1 MLCHPGSLKFREQPW
16 ASCWWWSRVASG
28 LFIQALCGVHVSAL
42 PSMILCSLCSVQ
54 ARAQRGP
61 NLPRA
66 RLAQRGPTRGLVL
79 PRARLAQRGPP
90 RRLVLLRARA
100 QRGATGRAGQS
111 VRRATPCRATRGSI
125 GVRAEHQRTRSVVL
139 APRHRSTPSTL
150 GLERLSAQTTARGSV
165 RPDFSRA
172 AATSAPRAAAAS
184 ARLGSIGECAGRMLT
199 VCVGNAP
206 TRSQRSQCTLLL
218 GRLSM

>member
-16 ASCWWWSRVASG
+16 ASCLWWIRVAAG
-28 LFIQALCGVHVSAL
+28 LFIRALCGVHVSAL
-42 PSMILCSLCSVQ
+42 PFMILCSLCSVQ
-54 ARAQRGP
+54 TRAQRGP
-61 NLPRA
+61 
-66 RLAQRGPTRGLVL
+66 TL